1 MKENIAMDFNKL
13 INDLLAQG
21 EDVDKLAKDFTEALN
36 AANAANKS
44 KKERDEYIANA
55 RESVFNALATEAETF
70 ATAATVAMMVAARKY
85 PKMTIQDLQSYEAAT
100 RSAMKSTAGFHNDLY
115 EGKDLFSAIANCLAD
130 DGSEEEKP
138 KVKAKPVET
147 DEEKIARFLRALG

>member
-1 MKENIAMDFNKL
+1 MDFNKL
-13 INDLLAQG
+13 ISDLLAQG
-21 EDVDKLAKDFTEALN
+21 ATEEELGKQFVDALN
-36 AANAANKS
+36 QVSSVNKS
-44 KKERDEYIANA
+44 KKDREEYIVNA
-55 RESVFNALATEAETF
+55 RESVLSALATEAETF

-85 PKMTIQDLQSYEAAT
+85 PKMTLQDLQSYEAAT
-100 RSAMKSTAGFHNDLY
+100 RSAMKSTAGFHNDLH
-115 EGKDLFSAIANCLAD
+115 EGKDLFSAIADCLAD